1 MRHQGADDRA
11 GDAYEHSFVLADV
24 RMSWPLRSDEVMLFV
39 SPEGLVVVAPLPDGH
54 YRLVATVDDA
64 PEHPKRKNGAAALAG
79 ESDEWLDPAG
89 DHRGAIA
96 DVAAQSRIN
105 AA

>member
-1 MRHQGADDRA
+1 MRTLHFAR
-11 GDAYEHSFVLADV
+11 VNV
-24 RMSWPLRSDEVMLFV
+24 R
-39 SPEGLVVVAPLPDGH
+39 
-54 YRLVATVDDA
+54 T
-64 PEHPKRKNGAAALAG
+64 ALAG